1 MAVSDTLFILK
12 LCASGVVGITF
23 ALFAWQ
29 IIHNIY
35 SSAGTYSENASEET
49 SRQFEDLFLFIPA
62 KRIAEIGR
70 TAAIAFFLIFFIPL
84 FSLTNP
90 VSTIAGTI
98 LGLFFGA
105 CALMTPGKIVA
116 FLKVRRRNAFNLQL
130 VEALSTMSNALRAGF
145 SINQAFESVVQSGQ
159 KPISQEFD
167 VMLQQMRVGMN
178 FYDALQSL
186 DKRVGS
192 EDLTL
197 VVTAI
202 DIARR
207 TGGNLTEI
215 FDKIGRT
222 IRERMRIERRVQ
234 TLTAQG
240 RLQGIIVALMPA
252 VLGIMMT
259 VIKPDMMLPFFK
271 SVHGM
276 AAIGITLIL
285 ITVGWLC
292 IRKII
297 KIDV

>member
-1 MAVSDTLFILK
+1 MDFSTLQILK
-12 LCASGVVGITF
+12 LGAAGVVGLTF

-29 IIHNIY
+29 IIHGVY
-35 SSAGTYSENASEET
+35 AGAGAYSENASEEA

-62 KRIAEIGR
+62 KKIAEIGR
-70 TAAIAFFLIFFIPL
+70 TAAIAFFLLFFIPL
-84 FSLTNP
+84 FSLSNP
-90 VSTIAGTI
+90 GSTLAGTV

-105 CALMTPGKIVA
+105 CARMVPGKIVA
-116 FLKVRRRNAFNLQL
+116 FLKIRRRNAFNLQL

-145 SINQAFESVVQSGQ
+145 SINQAFESVVQSGE
-159 KPISQEFD
+159 KPIAQEFG

-186 DKRVGS
+186 DRRVGS
-192 EDLTL
+192 DDLTL

-215 FDKIGRT
+215 FDKIGTT

-252 VLGIMMT
+252 VLGGVMT
-259 VIKPDMMLPFFK
+259 LIKPDMMLPFFK
-271 SVHGM
+271 SVQGM
-276 AAIGITLIL
+276 AAIGVALIL
-285 ITVGWLC
+285 ITVGWLF